1 MSDYDIPYWVS
12 IGWVVLCRDSI
23 SSIESIEENKEEKR
37 LGGVQI
43 VMDNGEVFVFL
54 TDNPSYQKAVDL
66 FHSGIAYSKRYLR
79 KAKK

>member
-23 SSIESIEENKEEKR
+23 SSIESVEENKEEKS
-37 LGGVQI
+37 LGGIRI
-43 VMDNGEVFVFL
+43 VMDNGDNFNFT
-54 TDNPSYQKAVDL
+54 TDNPSYEKAVNL